1 MYCRS
6 CTLLE
11 VFFYFIF
18 IRLPIIILILLLIP
32 SFYIMHQNVWQKE
45 NPWNIFL
52 RKIWTWTWKYLNLHM
67 VPSKGNVEAVFIMWS
82 FCNFFSFFARF
93 NSPIIYDVL
102 NSFSYKSQNNLGF
115 FASIDQW
122 VWCVQKKSFCQ
133 NWKQMSVQGV
143 SNRKLGILEIKKYQT
158 KIKYMLICINI
169 FIGKIYL

>member
-11 VFFYFIF
+11 VFFYSYLYKIADYNSNS
-18 IRLPIIILILLLIP
+18 ITDSKL
-32 SFYIMHQNVWQKE
+32 WQK
-45 NPWNIFL
+45 NSVKYFL
-52 RKIWTWTWKYLNLHM
+52 WKIWTWTWKYLNFHM
-67 VPSKGNVEAVFIMWS
+67 VPSKGNIEAVFIMWS

-133 NWKQMSVQGV
+133 NWKQMSVQCLP
-143 SNRKLGILEIKKYQT
+143 NQKLKFLKIKKYQT
-158 KIKYMLICINI
+158 KTKYMLICINI
-169 FIGKIYL
+169 FVGKIYL